1 MTHDGVSATLLGP
14 CADRLV
20 WTPAPGGMIGCRLE
34 GQTLTDENSANSHG
48 KCNMEMGAGA
58 YFVVQIDRKEYT
70 SEIES

>member
-1 MTHDGVSATLLGP
+1 
-14 CADRLV
+14 
-20 WTPAPGGMIGCRLE
+20 MIGCRLE